1 MNDIRKVEII
11 SKKPLENG
19 FEYFIRMPN
28 RRMITIK
35 SERDLPVGNSAYVV
49 CTYFAG
55 EFLNV
60 SFA

>member
-11 SKKPLENG
+11 SKKPLEKG

-28 RRMITIK
+28 RRMITLI

-49 CTYFAG
+49 CNYFAG
-55 EFLNV
+55 EFFNV